1 MMTQSLFAAPRDF
14 LVREAQ
20 DRFMNL
26 RDSRATSVSF
36 LPARAAHGIPV
47 HTYNFGIEASRISR
61 QPGVYA
67 VHYNRLSCHS

>member
-1 MMTQSLFAAPRDF
+1 
-14 LVREAQ
+14 
-20 DRFMNL
+20 MNL